1 MVNYAGPH
9 LVWAKGKGLCCLRLA
24 GVCGHWMPLFPQTYN
39 SKTTQKKITTAE
51 KAGRHHAESLPIRET
66 AREHWVF
73 PRNLG
78 MAKDGRKS
86 LFLTVSRSP
95 TVSYFVLVLLL
106 PKPHLLLRQ
115 GRYKQLF
122 HGQHFSVAP
131 RDGQTLPS
139 QRGTIW
145 ACLHEQ
151 LHLTTSVHWI
161 AVILQAWTRFP
172 QCTQTRG

>member
-73 PRNLG
+73 LRNLG

-86 LFLTVSRSP
+86 LFLTVSRI
-95 TVSYFVLVLLL
+95 LLL
-106 PKPHLLLRQ
+106 
-115 GRYKQLF
+115 
-122 HGQHFSVAP
+122 
-131 RDGQTLPS
+131 
-139 QRGTIW
+139 
-145 ACLHEQ
+145 
-151 LHLTTSVHWI
+151 
-161 AVILQAWTRFP
+161 VILCWSSSYPSLIFCLDKVGINSSFTANIFQWLPGMVKPCPAREG
-172 QCTQTRG
+172 QSGLVCMSSCT